1 MRVTLR
7 HFALIRET
15 IGHSSEVREVAEGAT
30 IGSLYDELASSYPRL
45 APLKP
50 SVMMMANQEYVKA
63 DYRLGDGDEVV
74 YIPPV
79 SGGAAEGR
87 LFRITAD
94 PLDPRETEQAV
105 EDPGAGAIVTF
116 TGVVRDN
123 GRGRPVSALDY
134 EAYAP
139 AAEKMM
145 ERVADEIR
153 AKWGLER
160 VAIVHRTGLLPVG
173 EASVVIS
180 ISSPHRDAAFDAARY
195 AIERLKEIVPI
206 WKKEHYDDGAVWI
219 GSESDYQREIGRL
232 PEKPTGT
239 DAGREQ

>member
-15 IGHSSEVREVAEGAT
+15 VGQSSEVRDVADGTT
-30 IGSLYDELASSYPRL
+30 IGSLYDELATSYPRL

-50 SVMMMANQEYVKA
+50 SVMRMANQEYVKA

-79 SGGAAEGR
+79 SGGATGR
-87 LFRITAD
+87 LFRITGD

-123 GRGRPVSALDY
+123 GRGRSV
-134 EAYAP
+134 AP
-139 AAEKMM
+139 S
-145 ERVADEIR
+145 
-153 AKWGLER
+153 
-160 VAIVHRTGLLPVG
+160 TT
-173 EASVVIS
+173 
-180 ISSPHRDAAFDAARY
+180 
-195 AIERLKEIVPI
+195 
-206 WKKEHYDDGAVWI
+206 
-219 GSESDYQREIGRL
+219 
-232 PEKPTGT
+232 KPMPQPPK
-239 DAGREQ
+239 R

>member
-15 IGHSSEVREVAEGAT
+15 IGQSSEVRDVAEGAT
-30 IGSLYDELASSYPRL
+30 IGSLYDELAASYPRL

-79 SGGAAEGR
+79 SGGAAGR

-153 AKWGLER
+153 EKWGLER

-180 ISSPHRDAAFDAARY
+180 ISSPHRDAAFDACRY

-232 PEKPTGT
+232 PETPTET
-239 DAGREQ
+239 E